1 MVPALFYFNDTIIQ
15 AINQSVFAIDSK
27 QSDNPAGI
35 DDLITP
41 VAIIAVIK
49 IYIDVVLKIMLF
61 YKPAVPALLI
71 QYFPEGIEIPAAV
84 AAADILG
91 IQYPDHFLH
100 SISFLISLIN

>member
-1 MVPALFYFNDTIIQ
+1 MLPFILNISNIKRLSSKCITY
-15 AINQSVFAIDSK
+15 K

-61 YKPAVPALLI
+61 YKPAVTALLI
-71 QYFPEGIEIPAAV
+71 QFFPEGIEIPAAV

-91 IQYPDHFLH
+91 IQYPDHCLH